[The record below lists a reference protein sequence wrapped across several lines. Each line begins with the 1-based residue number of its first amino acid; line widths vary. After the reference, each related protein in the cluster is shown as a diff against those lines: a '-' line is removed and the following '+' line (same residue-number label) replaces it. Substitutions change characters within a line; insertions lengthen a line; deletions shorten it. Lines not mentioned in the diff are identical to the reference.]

1 MIEIIDK
8 QIVQLNDDIE
18 SALRVIK
25 NTLESRIDNA
35 SKVETITTMAS
46 MLKSYTSQISA
57 LNLLKM
63 EVERWAQIN
72 SNLCL
77 MSMTISQ

>member
-35 SKVETITTMAS
+35 SKVETIITMAN

-57 LNLLKM
+57 LDLLKM
-63 EVERWAQIN
+63 EVER
-72 SNLCL
+72 
-77 MSMTISQ
+77 

>member
-1 MIEIIDK
+1 MTEIIDK

-35 SKVETITTMAS
+35 SKVETIITMAN

-57 LNLLKM
+57 LDLLKM
-63 EVERWAQIN
+63 EVQDEDN
-72 SNLCL
+72 ST
-77 MSMTISQ
+77 MSC

>member
-63 EVERWAQIN
+63 EVQDELR
-72 SNLCL
+72 
-77 MSMTISQ
+77 

>member
-63 EVERWAQIN
+63 EVER
-72 SNLCL
+72 
-77 MSMTISQ
+77 

>member
-35 SKVETITTMAS
+35 SKVETIITMAN

-57 LNLLKM
+57 LDLLKM
-63 EVERWAQIN
+63 EVQDEDN
-72 SNLCL
+72 ST
-77 MSMTISQ
+77 MSC